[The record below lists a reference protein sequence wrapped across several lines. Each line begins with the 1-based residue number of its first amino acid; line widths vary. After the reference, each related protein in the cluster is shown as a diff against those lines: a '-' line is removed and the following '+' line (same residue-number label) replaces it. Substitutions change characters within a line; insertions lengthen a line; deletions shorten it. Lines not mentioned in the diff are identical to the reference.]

1 MTRLAQ
7 QNGPVC
13 IYPLKAD
20 AFMVDYLVMFAA
32 AILVAWTL
40 FAFAL
45 AVPVGRLCAV
55 RATAR

>member
-1 MTRLAQ
+1 
-7 QNGPVC
+7 
-13 IYPLKAD
+13 
-20 AFMVDYLVMFAA
+20 MVDDLVVLAV
-32 AILVAWTL
+32 AIFVAWTM